1 MLKLMRACVHR
12 GESVV
17 LRDVS
22 VAVPIRGA
30 LALVGSGGIGKSTL
44 LAALAGAP
52 GTAIRSHAGEPLF
65 AGRALD
71 DAVVTRVWVK
81 QHQCLNGDG
90 TVREALQ
97 RILRLTS
104 EAFAAWWA
112 AQAFDL
118 ADDVLKQPVAALS
131 SASRRLLAVIAELA
145 PDADLYLV
153 DEPTADMA
161 PLHVAMVR
169 QRLKALAERALV
181 VVATHDRGDCLALG
195 GQTALIAGGTIQEC
209 APSAQFFRQPG
220 TAAGADYVRTG
231 GCSVPSIAQRGRGA
245 DGIWWLEA
253 GLLGG
258 MSRPGMVA
266 PLEDQWRSLAAAN
279 TGLLCC
285 LEERCSYPVAG
296 MKEHAIAFHHI
307 PVADMTPPTFDQ
319 ALALCR
325 ATEPVLRSNRA
336 VVVHCRGGLGR
347 TGTALATLL
356 IWHGDVPQTAIAKV
370 RAAQTHAI
378 QTDAQMRFLYGFADR
393 IQGWHTPAVPCST
406 S

>member
-1 MLKLMRACVHR
+1 MKLMRACVHR

-22 VAVPIRGA
+22 IAVPSRGA
-30 LALVGSGGIGKSTL
+30 LTLVGSGGIGKSTL
-44 LAALAGAP
+44 LAALARAP
-52 GTAIRSHAGEPLF
+52 GTMIRSHSDELSF

-71 DAVVTRVWVK
+71 DAAVARVWVK
-81 QHQCLNGDG
+81 QHLRLNGNG
-90 TVREALQ
+90 TTREALQ
-97 RILRLTS
+97 RILGVTS
-104 EAFAAWWA
+104 GAFAAWWA

-118 ADDVLKQPVAALS
+118 ADDVLEQPVADLS
-131 SASRRLLAVIAELA
+131 AANRRLLAVMASLV

-161 PLHVAMVR
+161 PSHVAMVR
-169 QRLKALAERALV
+169 QRLKTLTERALV

-209 APSAQFFRQPG
+209 ASTEQFFRQPG
-220 TAAGADYVRTG
+220 TAAGTDYVRTG
-231 GCSVPSIAQRGRGA
+231 GCSVPSIAQRGRGT

-266 PLEDQWRSLAAAN
+266 PLEAQWRSLAAAN

-285 LEERCSYPVAG
+285 LEERCGYPVADL
-296 MKEHAIAFHHI
+296 KEHAIAFHHI

-347 TGTALATLL
+347 TGTALAALL
-356 IWHGDVPQTAIAKV
+356 VWHGDVPQTAVAKV

-378 QTDAQMRFLYGFADR
+378 QTDAQMRFLYSFADR